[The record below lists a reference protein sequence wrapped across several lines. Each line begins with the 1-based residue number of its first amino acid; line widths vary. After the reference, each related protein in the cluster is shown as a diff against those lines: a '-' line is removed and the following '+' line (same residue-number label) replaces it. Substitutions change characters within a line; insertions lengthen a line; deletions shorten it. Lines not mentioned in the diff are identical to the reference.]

1 MLDRS
6 AEAAFAA
13 VLGAH
18 PLRASISD
26 NPQYCG
32 RFEEPEPASSRG
44 QFHLIDEGV
53 CVVELAPGGPAITL
67 WPGDLVVLPH
77 GSEHR
82 LHSPPDADDDDGPSA
97 SRRTS
102 ILCGEFEFA
111 SGGRNPILDALPAC
125 IVVRDADSHA
135 QFRHLAQLMAH
146 EARQDGFGRQLVLDK
161 LADALFVMALRHHIA
176 TAGERRGLIAA
187 LVDPRLARALEAMHA
202 EPGRAWTVALLAER
216 AHQSRTAFAKHFQ
229 AVLGIG
235 PYQYLTEWRMAEARR
250 LLGDPRQSTAA
261 IAERLGYQ
269 TEAAFRRAFSKIHG
283 HGPGRTRRAARA
295 ARGSAVPAP

>member
-6 AEAAFAA
+6 AETAFAA

-18 PLRASISD
+18 PLRASFSD
-26 NPQYCG
+26 NPHYCG
-32 RFEEPEPASSRG
+32 RFVEPEPASPCG
-44 QFHLIDEGV
+44 QFHLLDEGI
-53 CVVELAPGGPAITL
+53 CVVELASGGEPITL
-67 WPGDLVVLPH
+67 QPGDLVLLPH
-77 GSEHR
+77 GAAHLLRSA
-82 LHSPPDADDDDGPSA
+82 PDTDEGDAA
-97 SRRTS
+97 AAQRRTS

-111 SGGRNPILDALPAC
+111 GGGRNPILDALPEV
-125 IVVRDADSHA
+125 IVVREADSHA
-135 QFRHLAQLMAH
+135 QFRQLARLMAH
-146 EARQDGFGRQLVLDK
+146 EARQSTFGRQLVLDK

-216 AHQSRTAFAKHFQ
+216 AHQSRTAFAQHFQ